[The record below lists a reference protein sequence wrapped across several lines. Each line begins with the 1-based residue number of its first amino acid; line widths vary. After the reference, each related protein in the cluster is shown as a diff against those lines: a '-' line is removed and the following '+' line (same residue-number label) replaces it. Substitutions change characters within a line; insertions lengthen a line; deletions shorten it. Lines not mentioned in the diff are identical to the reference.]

1 MKFIVHRSIVYI
13 TAAFL
18 LAALPASTRAN
29 LAQDDP
35 KAPPPPGRGRDKPI
49 QRTGPRADIYERA
62 AQELNLPSG
71 KEVKPLVLSLEERGF
86 FLRDALVL
94 LLIAKTRAEQL
105 IEQGKFKKE
114 SYPQA
119 LRASTDEFA
128 KLVEEEGAGF
138 LTLLMRAGIK
148 EDLRNFVARTNLTLG
163 LISQGAPTIPD
174 PEVEERRARA
184 LAARQKAT
192 AKESDT
198 KAGDKG
204 ERAAPAA
211 RKTAKPDEIMSQ
223 LGVKEEAEEK
233 APPAKTTA
241 KAGEIASKPGG
252 KEREKDAAEEKN
264 LPPEVIYKNLAKE
277 LAVSP
282 ELAKQQV
289 TRLEAEMPLREA
301 VMTMLVADLY
311 GSKKIQEGKYPKER
325 RGEALQEGI
334 DTVLNLVRAG
344 EGWGNMAKRLGF
356 GVSGASLNKRAN
368 SIIGQK

>member
-1 MKFIVHRSIVYI
+1 MAYI

-29 LAQDDP
+29 LAQQDNPRD
-35 KAPPPPGRGRDKPI
+35 PPPPGRGRDKPI
-49 QRTGPRADIYERA
+49 QRTGPRAEIYERA
-62 AQELNLPSG
+62 AQDLKLPSG

-148 EDLRNFVARTNLTLG
+148 EDLRNFVARTQLTLG
-163 LISQGAPTIPD
+163 LISQVAPTIPD

-184 LAARQKAT
+184 LAARQKAA

-204 ERAAPAA
+204 ARDAPAA
-211 RKTAKPDEIMSQ
+211 RKTAKPDEIMAQ

-241 KAGEIASKPGG
+241 KPGENASKPDG
-252 KEREKDAAEEKN
+252 REKDATDEKN
-264 LPPEVIYKNLAKE
+264 FPPEVIYKNLAKE
-277 LAVSP
+277 LAVTP

-334 DTVLNLVRAG
+334 DLVVNMVRAG